1 MIEKTPMRSSSGIL
15 WCLAIVGLT
24 ACGGAPPPPAE
35 AATNAP
41 AAPDGGAAKKATE
54 DNAASKAAAIDA
66 LVAGEA
72 KGGTCDEGHKA
83 ALEKL
88 LGDVESGMKA
98 KNGEDGKPLGL
109 QLVGKR
115 VVALGAGGAG
125 AAGTKSMEMA
135 VSGRGT
141 EVHVLAF
148 GAKEVSLDVL
158 VGNAAA
164 TTMRSPF
171 QRTAT
176 AAPPALELPKIGT
189 VNDVQSDSRQ
199 VQIKP
204 GQPIVV
210 KLSGQGCV
218 GLISFLKP

>member
-1 MIEKTPMRSSSGIL
+1 MRSSL
-15 WCLAIVGLT
+15 PMLLCLAIAGLA

-35 AATNAP
+35 AAPPAS
-41 AAPDGGAAKKATE
+41 AAPDGAGAKKAAPE
-54 DNAASKAAAIDA
+54 DNAASRAAAIDA
-66 LVAGEA
+66 LTAGEA
-72 KGGTCDEGHKA
+72 KSGACDEGHKA

-88 LGDVESGMKA
+88 LSDVESGMQA

-115 VVALGAGGAG
+115 VVPLGAGA
-125 AAGTKSMEMA
+125 KSMEMA

-171 QRTAT
+171 QRSATTA
-176 AAPPALELPKIGT
+176 PLALELPKIGT
-189 VNDVQSDSRQ
+189 IKEVQSDSRQ

-218 GLISFLKP
+218 GLVSFLKP

>member
-1 MIEKTPMRSSSGIL
+1 MRSSSSLLG
-15 WCLAIVGLT
+15 CLAITGLT

-35 AATNAP
+35 APKP
-41 AAPDGGAAKKATE
+41 AATTPDTAGAKKPE
-54 DNAASKAAAIDA
+54 DNAASKAAAVDA
-66 LVAGEA
+66 LAAGEA
-72 KGGTCDEGHKA
+72 KSGTCDEGHKA

-88 LGDVESGMKA
+88 LTDVENGMKS
-98 KNGEDGKPLGL
+98 KNGEDGKPLDL

-115 VVALGAGGAG
+115 VVPLGAGA
-125 AAGTKSMEMA
+125 KSMEMA

-141 EVHVLAF
+141 EVHVMAF

-171 QRTAT
+171 QRSAT
-176 AAPPALELPKIGT
+176 AAPLSLELPKIGT
-189 VNDVQSDSRQ
+189 VTDVQSDSRQ

-210 KLSGQGCV
+210 KLTGQGCV

>member
-1 MIEKTPMRSSSGIL
+1 MQKNIL
-15 WCLAIVGLT
+15 WSLAIAALT
-24 ACGGAPPPPAE
+24 ACGGAQPPPPE
-35 AATNAP
+35 AP
-41 AAPDGGAAKKATE
+41 AAADPTASAGAKKPGPE
-54 DNAASKAAAIDA
+54 DNAASKAAAVDA
-66 LVAGEA
+66 LAAGEA
-72 KGGTCDEGHKA
+72 RSGTCDEGHKA

-88 LGDVESGMKA
+88 LTEIENGMKA
-98 KNGEDGKPLGL
+98 KTGEDGKPLDL

-115 VVALGAGGAG
+115 VVPLGAGA
-125 AAGTKSMEMA
+125 KQMEMA

-148 GAKEVSLDVL
+148 GVKEVSLDVL
-158 VGNAAA
+158 VGNTAA

-171 QRTAT
+171 QRSAT
-176 AAPPALELPKIGT
+176 PAPLAIDLPKIGT
-189 VNDVQSDSRQ
+189 VTDVQSDSRQ

-218 GLISFLKP
+218 GLVSFLKP

>member
-1 MIEKTPMRSSSGIL
+1 MRSLLSTV
-15 WCLAIVGLT
+15 LAALLLT

-35 AATNAP
+35 TAAPPPTTDAAKPKAP
-41 AAPDGGAAKKATE
+41 AADDPAA
-54 DNAASKAAAIDA
+54 KAAAIEA
-66 LVAGEA
+66 LTAGEA
-72 KGGTCDEGHKA
+72 KSGTCDEAHKA

-88 LGDVESGMKA
+88 LGDVENAMKS
-98 KNGEDGKPLGL
+98 KSGEDGKPLGL
-109 QLVGKR
+109 QVVGKR
-115 VVALGAGGAG
+115 TAALGAGP
-125 AAGTKSMEMA
+125 KSTEMA
-135 VSGRGT
+135 VSGKGT

-164 TTMRSPF
+164 TTMRSPL
-171 QRTAT
+171 AGG
-176 AAPPALELPKIGT
+176 APPLVLPKIGSVDAQT
-189 VNDVQSDSRQ
+189 DSRQ

-204 GQPIVV
+204 GQPLVV

>member
-1 MIEKTPMRSSSGIL
+1 MRSSLPML
-15 WCLAIVGLT
+15 WCLAIAGLT

-35 AATNAP
+35 GPKPVTSTAE
-41 AAPDGGAAKKATE
+41 GAGAKKATAE
-54 DNAASKAAAIDA
+54 DTAAAKAAAIDA
-66 LVAGEA
+66 LAASEA
-72 KGGTCDEGHKA
+72 KSGTCDEGHKA

-88 LGDVESGMKA
+88 LSDVETGMAA

-115 VVALGAGGAG
+115 VVPLGAGA
-125 AAGTKSMEMA
+125 KSMEMA

-148 GAKEVSLDVL
+148 GAKDVSLDVL

-171 QRTAT
+171 QRSATTA
-176 AAPPALELPKIGT
+176 PLALDLPKIGT

-210 KLSGQGCV
+210 KLTGQGCA

>member
-1 MIEKTPMRSSSGIL
+1 MRSSSSMFCG
-15 WCLAIVGLT
+15 LAITALT
-24 ACGGAPPPPAE
+24 ACGGAPPAPAE
-35 AATNAP
+35 APKAAP
-41 AAPDGGAAKKATE
+41 AKDGAVAKKGTPE
-54 DNAASKAAAIDA
+54 DNAAAKAAAVDA
-66 LVAGEA
+66 LAAGEA
-72 KGGTCDEGHKA
+72 KSGTCDEGHKA

-88 LGDVESGMKA
+88 LADVERGLEA
-98 KNGEDGKPLGL
+98 KTGEDGKPLGV

-115 VVALGAGGAG
+115 VVPLGAAP
-125 AAGTKSMEMA
+125 KSMEMA

-141 EVHVLAF
+141 EVHVMAF

-164 TTMRSPF
+164 TTMRSPY
-171 QRTAT
+171 QRSAT
-176 AAPPALELPKIGT
+176 TTPLALDLPKIG
-189 VNDVQSDSRQ
+189 VVSDVQSDSRQ

>member
-1 MIEKTPMRSSSGIL
+1 MRSLSTSV
-15 WCLAIVGLT
+15 LAALLLT
-24 ACGGAPPPPAE
+24 ACGASPPPPPETAAPPPAAE
-35 AATNAP
+35 AAKAKTPAGDDP
-41 AAPDGGAAKKATE
+41 AA
-54 DNAASKAAAIDA
+54 KAAAIEA
-66 LVAGEA
+66 LTAGEA
-72 KGGTCDEGHKA
+72 KSGTCDDGHKA

-88 LGDVESGMKA
+88 LGEIETAMKS

-109 QLVGKR
+109 QVVGKR
-115 VVALGAGGAG
+115 TASLGAGP
-125 AAGTKSMEMA
+125 KSTEMA
-135 VSGRGT
+135 VSGKGT

-164 TTMRSPF
+164 TTMRSPL
-171 QRTAT
+171 AGG
-176 AAPPALELPKIGT
+176 APPLVLPKVGS
-189 VNDVQSDSRQ
+189 VEAQADSRQ

>member
-1 MIEKTPMRSSSGIL
+1 MRTLSSPV
-15 WCLAIVGLT
+15 LAALFLT
-24 ACGGAPPPPAE
+24 ACGGAPPPAPETAAAPPATADATKPKAT
-35 AATNAP
+35 AADDP
-41 AAPDGGAAKKATE
+41 AA
-54 DNAASKAAAIDA
+54 KAAGVES
-66 LVAGEA
+66 LTAGEA
-72 KGGTCDEGHKA
+72 KSGTCDEGHKA

-88 LGDVESGMKA
+88 LGDVETAMKS

-109 QLVGKR
+109 QVVSKR
-115 VVALGAGGAG
+115 TVLLGAGA
-125 AAGTKSMEMA
+125 KSMEMA
-135 VSGRGT
+135 VSGKGT

-164 TTMRSPF
+164 TTMRSPL
-171 QRTAT
+171 AGG
-176 AAPPALELPKIGT
+176 APPLVLPKVGA
-189 VNDVQSDSRQ
+189 VDAQADSRQ

>member
-1 MIEKTPMRSSSGIL
+1 MRTLCSSV
-15 WCLAIVGLT
+15 LAALFLT
-24 ACGGAPPPPAE
+24 ACGGAPPSPPETAAAPPAT
-35 AATNAP
+35 ADATKP
-41 AAPDGGAAKKATE
+41 KAT
-54 DNAASKAAAIDA
+54 AADDPGAKAVGVES
-66 LVAGEA
+66 LTAGEA
-72 KGGTCDEGHKA
+72 KSGTCDEGHKA

-88 LGDVESGMKA
+88 LDDVETAMKS

-109 QLVGKR
+109 QVVSKR
-115 VVALGAGGAG
+115 TVLLGAGA
-125 AAGTKSMEMA
+125 KSMEMA
-135 VSGRGT
+135 VSGKGT

-164 TTMRSPF
+164 TTMRSPL
-171 QRTAT
+171 AGG
-176 AAPPALELPKIGT
+176 APPLVLPKVGA
-189 VNDVQSDSRQ
+189 VDAQADSRQ

>member
-1 MIEKTPMRSSSGIL
+1 MRSSSGIL
-15 WCLAIVGLT
+15 WCLAIGGLT

-35 AATNAP
+35 AAKVAP
-41 AAPDGGAAKKATE
+41 AAADGGAAKAGTE
-54 DNAASKAAAIDA
+54 DNAASKAAALDA

-72 KGGTCDEGHKA
+72 KSGTCDEGHKA

-115 VVALGAGGAG
+115 VVALGAVAAGGALG
-125 AAGTKSMEMA
+125 TSTKSMEMA

-176 AAPPALELPKIGT
+176 AAPPALELAKIGS
-189 VNDVQSDSRQ
+189 VGDVQSDSRQ

>member
-1 MIEKTPMRSSSGIL
+1 MRTFSSLIL
-15 WCLAIVGLT
+15 VSSLLT
-24 ACGGAPPPPAE
+24 ACGGAPPPP
-35 AATNAP
+35 P
-41 AAPDGGAAKKATE
+41 AAPPPAAPSADPAAKKTAPA
-54 DNAASKAAAIDA
+54 DDPAAKAAAIDA
-66 LVAGEA
+66 LAAGEA
-72 KGGTCDEGHKA
+72 KSGTCDEGHKA

-88 LGDVESGMKA
+88 LGDVENGLKA

-115 VVALGAGGAG
+115 VVPLGAGA
-125 AAGTKSMEMA
+125 KSMEMA

-171 QRTAT
+171 QRS
-176 AAPPALELPKIGT
+176 APLALELPKIGT
-189 VNDVQSDSRQ
+189 VSDVQSDSRQ

>member
-1 MIEKTPMRSSSGIL
+1 MRSLSSSV
-15 WCLAIVGLT
+15 LAALLLA
-24 ACGGAPPPPAE
+24 ACGGAPPPSPETSASPPS
-35 AATNAP
+35 AADAAKPKAAP
-41 AAPDGGAAKKATE
+41 ADDPAA
-54 DNAASKAAAIDA
+54 KAAAIES
-66 LVAGEA
+66 LTAGEA
-72 KGGTCDEGHKA
+72 KSGTCDEGHKA

-88 LGDVESGMKA
+88 LGDVETAMRS

-109 QLVGKR
+109 QVVGKR
-115 VVALGAGGAG
+115 TASLGAGA
-125 AAGTKSMEMA
+125 KSMEMA
-135 VSGRGT
+135 VSGKGT
-141 EVHVLAF
+141 EVHVLAY

-171 QRTAT
+171 AGG
-176 AAPPALELPKIGT
+176 APPLALPKVGA
-189 VNDVQSDSRQ
+189 VDAQADSRQ

>member
-1 MIEKTPMRSSSGIL
+1 MLSCVAFAL
-15 WCLAIVGLT
+15 LA
-24 ACGGAPPPPAE
+24 ACGSSPPPVAE
-35 AATNAP
+35 APKP
-41 AAPDGGAAKKATE
+41 AASAAGSAAASRAPE
-54 DNAASKAAAIDA
+54 DSAASKAAAIDA
-66 LVAGEA
+66 LASAEA
-72 KGGTCDEGHKA
+72 KSGTCDDGHKA

-88 LGDVESGMKA
+88 LGDVENGLKA

-115 VVALGAGGAG
+115 VVALGPGAK
-125 AAGTKSMEMA
+125 AMEMA

-141 EVHVLAF
+141 EVHVMAF
-148 GAKEVSLDVL
+148 GVKDVSLDVL

-171 QRTAT
+171 QRSATTA
-176 AAPPALELPKIGT
+176 PLSLELPKIGA
-189 VNDVQSDSRQ
+189 VNEVQSDSRQ
-199 VQIKP
+199 VTIKP

-210 KLSGQGCV
+210 KLSGQGCA